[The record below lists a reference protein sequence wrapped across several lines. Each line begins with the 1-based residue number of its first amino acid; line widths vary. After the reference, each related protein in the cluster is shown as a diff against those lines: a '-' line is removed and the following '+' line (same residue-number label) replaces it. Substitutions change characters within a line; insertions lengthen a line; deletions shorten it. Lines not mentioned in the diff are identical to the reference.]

1 MNDITQ
7 SATIDNIESHV
18 VRDDAPP
25 KYTPPPSYTTATGA
39 YLAKILRQ
47 SVRRSVRRYYT
58 HNIFLCQTVMVFIN
72 FRILGETSSRT
83 RPTIQTTASMIND
96 GRLPPEYSAVLS
108 NPSGN
113 IQNNEMGPR
122 VLYNTYTLR
131 TLSLG
136 RSSDQ
141 RQIPSEVN
149 EASASYTANDVTNI
163 LRSSLRRPSHQRSI
177 SMIGTKMEN
186 IKNSA
191 SFKNKHCQ
199 SVENLVLNAAPLGE
213 SSIISL
219 GNLSSTRCNRRNSW
233 NENTSVI

>member
-1 MNDITQ
+1 
-7 SATIDNIESHV
+7 
-18 VRDDAPP
+18 
-25 KYTPPPSYTTATGA
+25 
-39 YLAKILRQ
+39 
-47 SVRRSVRRYYT
+47 
-58 HNIFLCQTVMVFIN
+58 
-72 FRILGETSSRT
+72 
-83 RPTIQTTASMIND
+83 MIND
-96 GRLPPEYSAVLS
+96 GRLPPEYSVVLS

-113 IQNNEMGPR
+113 QQNTEMGPR

-141 RQIPSEVN
+141 RQLQDDISQ
-149 EASASYTANDVTNI
+149 STASYTANDVTNI
-163 LRSSLRRPSHQRSI
+163 LRSSLRRPNHQRSI

-186 IKNSA
+186 IINSA
-191 SFKNKHCQ
+191 SLKNKYCQ

-219 GNLSSTRCNRRNSW
+219 GSSPAERSNRRNSW